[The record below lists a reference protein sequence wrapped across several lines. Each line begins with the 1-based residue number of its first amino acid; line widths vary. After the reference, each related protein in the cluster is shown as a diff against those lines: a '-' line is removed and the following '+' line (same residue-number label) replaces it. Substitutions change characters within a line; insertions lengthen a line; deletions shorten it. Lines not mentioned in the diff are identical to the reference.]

1 MTFRDELFENQF
13 VSLYAFRKHETV
25 KNKLDKEKE
34 QNKKKQLRAF
44 VEKHYDYQSSHECLR
59 EPPREV
65 MLR

>member
-1 MTFRDELFENQF
+1 M
-13 VSLYAFRKHETV
+13 SLYAFRKHETV